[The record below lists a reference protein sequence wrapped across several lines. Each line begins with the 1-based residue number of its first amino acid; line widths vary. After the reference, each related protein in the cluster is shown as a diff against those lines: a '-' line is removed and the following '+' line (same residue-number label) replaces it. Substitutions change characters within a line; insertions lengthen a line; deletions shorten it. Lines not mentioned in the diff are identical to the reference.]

1 MGLHND
7 YPWVKAPVIIGAPMR
22 LISLAPL
29 AVAISRAGG
38 LGFIGAG
45 TEVHDLQAYL
55 QETSRLIRETPIA
68 GCKANVLPI
77 GVGFIT
83 WGFDLDIAVK
93 SIQDHRPAAV
103 WFFAPNN
110 NTDLVQWTERIR
122 IATQGDT
129 KIWVQVGSVQDAVE
143 IAQLCRPD
151 VIVAQGSD
159 AGGHGLERGAG
170 IISLLPEIADA
181 LKHQGLEG
189 ISVAAAG
196 GIVEGRGVTAC
207 LALGAEGVV
216 MGTRFLASNEAR
228 IARGYQMDV
237 LRAND
242 GGISTVRSKVYDTL
256 RGTTGWPERI
266 GGRGIINQ
274 SFLDAKGGK
283 VTKDNME
290 AYAEALKK
298 GDAGWGENGRLTTYA
313 GTGVGLIDQ
322 VQPAA
327 EIIEEIRN
335 QVRDNEIRASNR
347 QSKI

>member
-1 MGLHND
+1 MTLQDD
-7 YPWVKAPVIIGAPMR
+7 YPWVKAPVIVGAPMR

-29 AVAISRAGG
+29 AIAISRAGG

-45 TEVHDLQAYL
+45 TEVRDLQAYL
-55 QETSRLIRETPIA
+55 QEASRLIRETPIA
-68 GCKANVLPI
+68 RSKMNMLPI
-77 GVGFIT
+77 GVGFIN
-83 WGFDLDIAVK
+83 WGFDLNIAVR
-93 SIQDHRPAAV
+93 SLQNHRPAAV

-110 NTDLVQWTERIR
+110 NIDLVQWTERIR
-122 IATQGDT
+122 VATQGDT

-143 IAQLCRPD
+143 IAQLCCPD

-170 IISLLPEIADA
+170 IISLLPEMADA
-181 LKHQGLEG
+181 LKDQGFEG
-189 ISVAAAG
+189 ISVVAAG

-207 LALGAEGVV
+207 IALGAEGVV
-216 MGTRFLASNEAR
+216 MGTRFLASNEAT

-242 GGISTVRSKVYDTL
+242 GGMSTVRSRVYDTL

-274 SFLDAKGGK
+274 SFLEAKDGK
-283 VTKDNME
+283 VTEDNME

-298 GDAGWGENGRLTTYA
+298 GDAGWGERGRLTAYA
-313 GTGVGLIDQ
+313 GTGVGLINQ

-327 EIIEEIRN
+327 EMVEEIRN
-335 QVRDNEIRASNR
+335 QVRKNEIWASNR